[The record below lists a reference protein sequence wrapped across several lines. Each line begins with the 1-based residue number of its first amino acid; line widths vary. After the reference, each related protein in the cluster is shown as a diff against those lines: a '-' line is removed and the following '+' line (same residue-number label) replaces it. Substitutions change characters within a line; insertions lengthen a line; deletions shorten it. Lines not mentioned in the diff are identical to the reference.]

1 MKRDMGLIRK
11 IAFIV
16 EECDGNLI
24 SSSIQIEG
32 FSSKQIGYHCALMNE
47 SQLIDCIDTDELVC
61 QHPQFI
67 INRLTSR
74 GHDFADAARNEG
86 VWKKTITTIKN
97 TVGSATVEVLMQYL
111 KLELRKTLGLPEA

>member
-16 EECDGNLI
+16 EECEGNLI
-24 SSSIQIEG
+24 PSSIQIEG
-32 FSSKQIGYHCALMNE
+32 FTAKQIGYHCALMYE
-47 SQLIDCIDTDELVC
+47 SQLIDCIDIQTLSPQDPEL
-61 QHPQFI
+61 I

-97 TVGSATVEVLMQYL
+97 NVGSATMEVLMQCL
-111 KLELRKTLGLPEA
+111 KLELRKTLGLPDG